1 MLLEETE
8 LKPWVAALRSGNF
21 EFAQSEDDTWGLHLF
36 FSLYFFEHPTMEKRE
51 KVYALCERFVA
62 LTEDALK
69 LIYFGRGGVHKLGS
83 KYGQIRGKKE
93 NNDKDKP
100 FFLTLSSAD
109 SENDSA
115 GYNFDSVVNRDD
127 HQRVVDLA
135 NPSYSHLRIGIPAAW
150 FEGEHRTALLALVAE
165 AADQL
170 NAQQGYGGYG
180 WALPMSHHAY
190 LDFEATEHHFAH
202 EFYGFDIDKPFYM
215 CSGHAE
221 DWSLEKGLRA
231 PSWLTF
237 VGDEWLVRL
246 GGAAVVTEQ
255 LLAHPEVQVRP
266 YIGGLVVQAGDSPNL
281 YPVDDGLPGVMVH
294 IAEILKPVRAPTL
307 NLLSWAR
314 FDGDE
319 EIDHIFFDL
328 NKCARWLGRYDR
340 DSDWPTPERRKPRP
354 ASTTAA
360 PKRLRGLPGELVPA
374 SGLWWTPALPGAA
387 GKRRFAQGERFPD
400 TQHTD
405 YGAVIWYLNEH

>member
-1 MLLEETE
+1 MLLEDDE
-8 LKPWVAALRSGNF
+8 LKSWGAALRSGNF
-21 EFAQSEDDTWGLHLF
+21 EFAEIEDWTWGLHVF

-51 KVYALCERFVA
+51 KIYALCERFVA

-93 NNDKDKP
+93 NNDKDTP
-100 FFLTLSSAD
+100 FFLKLSSAD
-109 SENDSA
+109 SEDNSA
-115 GYNFDSVVNRDD
+115 GFYFDSVVAEDEY
-127 HQRVVDLA
+127 QRVAGLT
-135 NPSYSHLRIGIPAAW
+135 NPKYSHLRIGIRADW
-150 FEGEHRTALLALVAE
+150 FKGEHRAALLALIAE

-170 NAQQGYGGYG
+170 GTNQGYGGYG
-180 WALPMSHHAY
+180 WAPPMSNTACP
-190 LDFEATEHHFAH
+190 DFEATEHYFAH
-202 EFYGFDIDKPFYM
+202 EFYGLDIDKPLDM
-215 CSGHAE
+215 CSGHAQT
-221 DWSLEKGLRA
+221 WSLEKGLRA

-237 VGDEWLVRL
+237 VGDAWLARL
-246 GGAAVVTEQ
+246 GGAAVVTER

-266 YIGGLVVQAGDSPNL
+266 YAGGLVVQAGDSPNL

-294 IAEILKPVRAPTL
+294 IAEILKSVRAPTL

-319 EIDHIFFDL
+319 EIDHVFFDL

-340 DSDWPTPERRKPRP
+340 DSGWPTAERRKPRP
-354 ASTTAA
+354 APTTAA

-387 GKRRFAQGERFPD
+387 GKRCFTQGERFPE
-400 TQHTD
+400 TPHTD
-405 YGAVIWYLNEH
+405 YGAVIWFFCEA